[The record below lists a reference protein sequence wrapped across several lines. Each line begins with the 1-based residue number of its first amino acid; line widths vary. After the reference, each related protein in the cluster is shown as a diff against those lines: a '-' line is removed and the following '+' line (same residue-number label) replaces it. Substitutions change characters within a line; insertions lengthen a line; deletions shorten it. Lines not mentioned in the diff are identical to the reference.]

1 MSIEYASEFVERM
14 KTDKDFATLVGEAK
28 SKEDRWSILKA
39 AGFDFNKEEFDAVYD
54 DMNDEALLATA
65 GGNVLRSREC
75 VCCKL

>member
-1 MSIEYASEFVERM
+1 MSIESANEFVAKM
-14 KTDKDFATLVGEAK
+14 KTDKDFAALVSEAK
-28 SKEDRWSILKA
+28 SQEERWTILKA
-39 AGFDFNKEEFDAVYD
+39 AGFDFNKDEFNAVYD